1 MKTSVRFLIGL
12 LALTVLAVFATSK
25 LMAQDPVKVGAH
37 VYKKLFENERVRML
51 EVTFQPGDTIAM
63 HSHPD
68 HIAYVVSGGKL
79 SVWEKGGKPQ
89 EVELKAGSP
98 LWFNAV
104 THAAKNVGTTPVK
117 LAVVELKEKPMMKGK
132 K

>member
-1 MKTSVRFLIGL
+1 MKIPTRFLISILVVTLVGI
-12 LALTVLAVFATSK
+12 FAANTA
-25 LMAQDPVKVGAH
+25 MAQDPTKVGPH

-79 SVWEKGGKPQ
+79 SVWGKDGKAQ
-89 EVELKAGSP
+89 EVAVKAGDP

-117 LAVVELKEKPMMKGK
+117 LAVIELKEKPAMKGK